1 MDSVASGKISAVS
14 AEHPLNAAEP
24 IVFSLVPKVTF
35 ASDLQ
40 PLKAF
45 EPIVVTSVGST
56 TCVSGQPWNIA
67 LVIFGPYSSNVTL
80 ASEAHDA

>member
-24 IVFSLVPKVTF
+24 IVFSLVPKETF

-45 EPIVVTSVGST
+45 EPI
-56 TCVSGQPWNIA
+56 A
-67 LVIFGPYSSNVTL
+67 
-80 ASEAHDA
+80 